1 MPHNTVSKAELHG
14 KPEYKY
20 GGSTYSVQST
30 YGVVW
35 LVRIDHTVSGMPR
48 HRLSG
53 LKSSSSIQSSATA
66 ALDAKLAII
75 SFRQIQIG

>member
-1 MPHNTVSKAELHG
+1 MENQNTNTEEVLT
-14 KPEYKY
+14 EY
-20 GGSTYSVQST
+20 
-30 YGVVW
+30 VVW

-53 LKSSSSIQSSATA
+53 LKSSSSIPSSASA